1 MSKQRY
7 NFTLLEIMISL
18 ALLGMLLAFLFTF
31 FRQTLHTKN
40 ETVALKEK
48 VLKMEFVQLRLKEL
62 FERFSPEDQPF
73 IATLPHADAV
83 GQALFIHCDH
93 GIDPHPAFSG
103 RVHSMLFK
111 SRDQRLCLCIFSQ
124 KQEAKVDTLLS
135 GVKELSFAFF
145 NGKQW
150 QTQWPKDKK
159 DPAFPLLLK
168 VTVLLQGSEEQRQDL
183 FFTLPPKTEIT
194 YAL

>member
-1 MSKQRY
+1 MIYYIRVLDVFMSKQQRY

-31 FRQTLHTKN
+31 FRQTLNTKH

-48 VLKMEFVQLRLKEL
+48 VLKIEFVELRLKEL
-62 FERFSPEDQPF
+62 FERFSTEDQSF

-83 GQALFIHCDH
+83 GQALFIYCDH
-93 GIDPHPAFSG
+93 GIDPHPDFSG
-103 RVHSMLFK
+103 RIHSMLFK
-111 SRDQRLCLCIFSQ
+111 TRDQRLCLCTFSQ
-124 KQEAKVDTLLS
+124 KQEAKMDTLLS

-150 QTQWPKDKK
+150 QTGWPKEKK
-159 DPAFPLLLK
+159 DPAFPLLL
-168 VTVLLQGSEEQRQDL
+168 
-183 FFTLPPKTEIT
+183 
-194 YAL
+194 